1 VFDPPFSR
9 LVAASD
15 HLVLLVAGSWQ
26 GLLVYTRYCN
36 RYAKFF
42 LYIFQYINK
51 YVFIFTTPLCCV
63 MYNIVVI
70 LITMDILTTLTAIAG
85 DLTSIMSVEDRY
97 QRLLDALHRA
107 IPYDAASLLSVQGDK
122 LIPIASRGLTPDA
135 MGRVYTRKDHPRLD
149 ILCGSTEPVLF
160 PADSPLPDPFDGMMI
175 SDPEALRRIHACLGC
190 PLHVNDKLVG
200 ILTAD
205 SLDAGA
211 FDHLSQDFLKTIGS
225 MTGAQ
230 MQIADLLKALEEKAE
245 RQGQIALDLMQD
257 VALQRGSEILGK
269 SAGIENLRRE
279 IEVVAKSDF
288 TILILGET
296 GVGKEL
302 VARAIHRHSFRRDKA
317 MLYLNCAAL
326 PESLAESELF
336 GHVKGSF
343 TGAHNDRA
351 GKFEL
356 ADGGTLFLDE
366 IGELSPEIQ
375 AKLLRVIQEGEI
387 QRIGSEK
394 MLHADVRL
402 LAATN
407 RDLEAE
413 VHAGRFRADLYH
425 RLNVYP
431 IKVPSLRERKEDIP
445 ILAGFFIERAKKRLG
460 LGEIRISD
468 GALQLL
474 GRYSWPG
481 NVRELE
487 NILSRAVL
495 KASHGPIHE
504 EFLKILPEHLAG
516 DIGSA
521 LYVNPVPAYDA
532 PGMSET
538 KISFREEVLSFQAQ
552 LIQAALKRNKG
563 NWAAAARDLDM
574 HRSNLHNLATRL
586 GIRKKI

>member
-1 VFDPPFSR
+1 M
-9 LVAASD
+9 
-15 HLVLLVAGSWQ
+15 VL
-26 GLLVYTRYCN
+26 
-36 RYAKFF
+36 
-42 LYIFQYINK
+42 FQYVRE
-51 YVFIFTTPLCCV
+51 YVCTLTTCCCCII
-63 MYNIVVI
+63 YNIVV
-70 LITMDILTTLTAIAG
+70 LFTTMDMLATLTAIAA
-85 DLTSIMSVEDRY
+85 DLTSIMGAEDRY
-97 QRLLDALHRA
+97 QRLLDILHRA
-107 IPYDAASLLSVQGDK
+107 IPYDAACLLQVREDT
-122 LIPIASRGLTPDA
+122 LVPLASKGLTPDA

-149 ILCGSTEPVLF
+149 IICGSGEPLLF
-160 PADSPLPDPFDGMMI
+160 PADNPLPDPFDGMVV
-175 SDPEALRRIHACLGC
+175 SDPEALRHIHACLGC
-190 PLHVNDKLVG
+190 PLTVNDKLVG
-200 ILTAD
+200 VLTAD
-205 SLDAGA
+205 SLNVGA
-211 FDHLSQDFLKTIGS
+211 FDHLSLAFLKTIGS

-230 MQIADLLKALEEKAE
+230 MQIAGLLKALEEKAE
-245 RQGQIALDLMQD
+245 RQGQIASDLMQA
-257 VALQRGSEILGK
+257 VALQRGWEILGK
-269 SAGIENLRRE
+269 SAGIKNLRRE
-279 IEVVAKSDF
+279 IELVAKSDF

-302 VARAIHRHSFRRDKA
+302 VARAVHRHSLRRDRA

-326 PESLAESELF
+326 PDTLAESELF

-343 TGAHNDRA
+343 TGANHDRA

-366 IGELSPEIQ
+366 IGELTLEVQ
-375 AKLLRVIQEGEI
+375 AKILRVIQEGEI

-407 RDLEAE
+407 RDLTAE
-413 VHAGRFRADLYH
+413 VQAGRFRADLYH

-431 IKVPSLRERKEDIP
+431 IKVPPLRERKEDIA
-445 ILAGFFIERAKKRLG
+445 ILAGFFVGRAKKRLG
-460 LGEIRISD
+460 LGEIRISE
-468 GALQLL
+468 GALKLL

-495 KASHGPIHE
+495 KASQKSLHE

-521 LYVNPVPAYDA
+521 LYVNPAPVYDVPDVTQ
-532 PGMSET
+532 E
-538 KISFREEVLSFQAQ
+538 KISFREEVISFQIR
-552 LIQAALKRNKG
+552 LIQSALKRNRG

-586 GIRKKI
+586 GIREKK